1 MQNTKAVKFE
11 EGVAFFSGEDRYL
24 VPGQKVRIGVK
35 APWSCWSAWEVE
47 DYSVLY
53 QDELTGAIVVRRAA
67 TNGISVLSRTTMLDR
82 ESFAIEYCGI
92 EVDGQMVFPGDVV
105 VVYTFDGEFE
115 AEYICAEDA
124 HDLVRIRK
132 ISTGEIGAVSYDS
145 LSKKVEPKEYVEIGE
160 WVMING
166 EPYIVAMVGVD
177 EWAMIS
183 AKSGNRFN
191 DPEDGVIVHSCAGR
205 VAIPK
210 QTMLA
215 QTDKV
220 GAKVEFCG
228 KIEILQCG
236 VNDE

>member
-1 MQNTKAVKFE
+1 MQNTKAIKFE

-24 VPGQKVRIGVK
+24 VPGQKFRFWWK
-35 APWSCWSAWEVE
+35 ACAGGEWIDVE

-53 QDELTGAIVVRRAA
+53 QDELTGDIVVRRAA

-82 ESFAIEYCGI
+82 ESFAVEYCGI

-105 VVYTFDGEFE
+105 VVSTFDGEFE

-166 EPYIVAMVGVD
+166 DPYIVAMVGFY

-191 DPEDGVIVHSCAGR
+191 DREVVVIDHSCAGR
-205 VAIPK
+205 GVIPK
-210 QTMLA
+210 QTLLN
-215 QTDKV
+215 QTDKI

-228 KIEILQCG
+228 RIGIFQCE

>member
-24 VPGQKVRIGVK
+24 VPGQKVRIGGKVYGLD
-35 APWSCWSAWEVE
+35 VE
-47 DYSVLY
+47 DYSVIY
-53 QDELTGAIVVRRAA
+53 QDELTGAIVVRRKA
-67 TNGISVLSRTTMLDR
+67 TNGIAVLTRTAMLYR
-82 ESFAIEYCGI
+82 ERVAVEYYGI

-105 VVYTFDGEFE
+105 VVSTFDGEFE

-145 LSKKVEPKEYVEIGE
+145 LSKKDEPKEYVEIGE
-160 WVMING
+160 WVMIDG
-166 EPYIVAMVGVD
+166 EPYIVAMVGFD

-183 AKSGNRFN
+183 PKSGNRFF
-191 DPEDGVIVHSCAGR
+191 DHEEVDMIHSGDGR
-205 VAIPK
+205 WAIPK
-210 QTMLA
+210 QTLLD
-215 QTDKV
+215 QTDKI

>member
-11 EGVAFFSGEDRYL
+11 EGVAFFSGEDRFL
-24 VPGQKVRIGVK
+24 VPGQKVRIGTK
-35 APWSCWSAWEVE
+35 MPWACWSVWEVE
-47 DYSVLY
+47 DYSVIY
-53 QDELTGAIVVRRAA
+53 QDELTGAIVVRRDAPS
-67 TNGISVLSRTTMLDR
+67 GFMVLPRASMIDR
-82 ESFAIEYCGI
+82 ESFAIEYYGI

-105 VVYTFDGEFE
+105 VVSTFDGEFE

-145 LSKKVEPKEYVEIGE
+145 IKLKNADVVEIGE
-160 WVMING
+160 WVMIDG
-166 EPYIVAMVGVD
+166 EPYIVAMVGFN

-191 DPEDGVIVHSCAGR
+191 DREEVDMIHCGAGR
-205 VAIPK
+205 AAIPK
-210 QTMLA
+210 QTLLN
-215 QTDKV
+215 QTDKIGV
-220 GAKVEFCG
+220 KVEFCG